1 MTELTVTNSWS
12 SRRGTAETNLIRNH
26 EVAGSILSGLRI
38 RGCCELWCR
47 SQTWLGSGVAEA
59 LVKAGSCSSDWTP
72 SLGTSIYHGR
82 SPEKTKDEKKK
93 KERKKRKK
101 TKDERENIEV
111 RSIRALGN

>member
-72 SLGTSIYHGR
+72 SLGTSIYHGC
-82 SPEKTKDEKKK
+82 SPEKTKKQQQKKPITNSY
-93 KERKKRKK
+93 R
-101 TKDERENIEV
+101 TREATVCVCTSN
-111 RSIRALGN
+111 S